1 MKIFVDTNILLDVFC
16 NRKDFVEESSKIIK
30 LCETNIIEGYISTLS
45 IANIAYI
52 LRKELER
59 EKLKSIISK
68 LELIFRI
75 QDLKADDLKKATE
88 FDIKDF
94 EDAIQVACAKRA
106 KTQFIITRNIK
117 DFKNSPIP
125 AIKPEDFC

>member
-1 MKIFVDTNILLDVFC
+1 MKIFVDTNILLDVLC

-94 EDAIQVACAKRA
+94 EDAIQVACALK
-106 KTQFIITRNIK
+106 
-117 DFKNSPIP
+117 
-125 AIKPEDFC
+125 

>member
-1 MKIFVDTNILLDVFC
+1 MKIFVDTNILLDVLC

-88 FDIKDF
+88 FDTKDF

-125 AIKPEDFC
+125 AITPEDFC